1 MQSSL
6 ELKQQFSRNPWLQE
20 LAYLCLFGFLSALM
34 GLVEFQIPGLGGTAT
49 DLREIPILISVVYI
63 KNPVSTIGII
73 LLSAL
78 SMHEDG
84 AFISYFLM
92 HLPSSLAAWF
102 VFQKIKTYTLRNWQL
117 GIIWCFVTLFYYS
130 IIIPSYIIS
139 ENVFVNNPLPFYDSV
154 QTLLISTR
162 FEIIT
167 TAMVSSL
174 YIIQNNIRNQLR
186 EHKVNLEGM
195 VKERTSALYTSNQ
208 QLLTLN
214 EELTASHEEVRSLND
229 NLEKIVLSRT
239 ERINEQLKQLE
250 KYAYMNSHEVR
261 GPVARILGLIDL
273 IQMEENR
280 MILGELIS
288 KLSLASEELDAVIK
302 KMNRLLEEDA
312 VSKPP
317 RSDS

>member
-1 MQSSL
+1 M
-6 ELKQQFSRNPWLQE
+6 
-20 LAYLCLFGFLSALM
+20 
-34 GLVEFQIPGLGGTAT
+34 EFTIPGLGGTAT

-63 KNPVSTIGII
+63 KNPASTIGII

-102 VFQKIKTYTLRNWQL
+102 IFQKLRKRTLRNWQL

-130 IIIPSYIIS
+130 LIIPTYILS
-139 ENVFVNNPLPFYDSV
+139 ENIFVSNPLPFEDSV
-154 QTLLISTR
+154 STLLISTR

-186 EHKVNLEGM
+186 EHKVNLEVM
-195 VKERTSALYTSNQ
+195 VKERTSALQESNQ

-239 ERINEQLKQLE
+239 ERINEQLQQLE
-250 KYAYMNSHEVR
+250 KYAHMNSHEVR

-273 IQMEENR
+273 IKMEENKM
-280 MILGELIS
+280 MIGELVD
-288 KLSLASEELDAVIK
+288 KLSLASEELDVVIK

-312 VSKPP
+312 ISNPP
-317 RSDS
+317 RSTS

>member
-1 MQSSL
+1 MQRST
-6 ELKQQFSRNPWLQE
+6 ELKQHFSRNPWLQE
-20 LAYLCLFGFLSALM
+20 FAYLCLFGFLSALM

-102 VFQKIKTYTLRNWQL
+102 IFQKIKTYTLRNWQL

-130 IIIPSYIIS
+130 LIIPSYVGS
-139 ENVFVNNPLPFYDSV
+139 ENVFVNNPLPFKDSV
-154 QTLLISTR
+154 LTLLISTR

-195 VKERTSALYTSNQ
+195 VKERTSALYASNQ

-239 ERINEQLKQLE
+239 ERINAQLQQLE
-250 KYAYMNSHEVR
+250 KYAHMNSHEVR

-280 MILGELIS
+280 MILGELIR
-288 KLSLASEELDAVIK
+288 KLSLASEELDVVIK
-302 KMNRLLEEDA
+302 KMNRLLEEDSI
-312 VSKPP
+312 SKPP
-317 RSDS
+317 PSTS

>member
-1 MQSSL
+1 
-6 ELKQQFSRNPWLQE
+6 
-20 LAYLCLFGFLSALM
+20 M

-63 KNPVSTIGII
+63 KSPISTIGII

-92 HLPSSLAAWF
+92 HLPSSLAAWLIY
-102 VFQKIKTYTLRNWQL
+102 QKIKTYTLRNWQL
-117 GIIWCFVTLFYYS
+117 GIIWCLVTLFYYS
-130 IIIPSYIIS
+130 LIIPSYIVS
-139 ENVFVNNPLPFYDSV
+139 ENVFVNNPLPFKDSV
-154 QTLLISTR
+154 LTLLVSTR

-186 EHKVNLEGM
+186 EHKVNLELM
-195 VKERTSALYTSNQ
+195 VKERTSALQESNQ

-239 ERINEQLKQLE
+239 ERINEQLQQLE
-250 KYAYMNSHEVR
+250 KYAHMNSHEVR

-273 IQMEENR
+273 IQMKENR
-280 MILGELIS
+280 MMLDELIQ
-288 KLSLASEELDAVIK
+288 KLSLASEELDVVIK
-302 KMNRLLEEDA
+302 KMNRLLEEDSI
-312 VSKPP
+312 SKPP
-317 RSDS
+317 SVS